1 MSSVLVPGLSGLLG
15 NSSKEEWKR
24 CIVTWS
30 ESFSSSLMRGAS
42 ARKSHGARLRDD
54 LFASAK
60 DDSQNVRDNN
70 AAWVAGPSRIC
81 FYNGPPP
88 TA

>member
-1 MSSVLVPGLSGLLG
+1 VETLHRNLKRKFQVVIDAWRFG
-15 NSSKEEWKR
+15 SKES
-24 CIVTWS
+24 WS
-30 ESFSSSLMRGAS
+30 AL
-42 ARKSHGARLRDD
+42 LND

-60 DDSQNVRDNN
+60 DDNQNVRDNN
-70 AAWVAGPSRIC
+70 AAWVAGPGRIC